1 MAKEFIIRCLMSLAS
16 GKYELKPQLDTT
28 AHSLKLPKLKTIT
41 PKC

>member
-1 MAKEFIIRCLMSLAS
+1 MAKEFITRCLMSLAS